1 MPRKK
6 IRNLFPSTIAKKTLK
21 NISIK
26 KISYTPYIMREHFL
40 NNPLPNTYHLGMK
53 TMKQLDTI
61 NPPCVREWSKL
72 KEGGRPYPPAHSLDV
87 KTLEK
92 RYDDR

>member
-1 MPRKK
+1 
-6 IRNLFPSTIAKKTLK
+6 
-21 NISIK
+21 
-26 KISYTPYIMREHFL
+26 MREHFL

-92 RYDDR
+92 DMTIGDAKRKQFYTKRRRLDISIT